1 MNNFIEQYWVDDNT
15 IDCLSELANNCNGAG
30 LLQPGKIGVD
40 GQVDT
45 TLKNCFEVNISQVP
59 PQVCG
64 DQFVSYGLDD
74 YKGHL
79 MDAIQKYSHKYMGD
93 LPMCPTGAPKIQ
105 WYPPGGAYFAEHF
118 DNGMEHDH
126 RQIAYITYL
135 TDHEEGGE
143 TSFVHQN
150 YKVKPQKGKTIFFP
164 AGFTHKHK
172 SEPID
177 ARKGEHRV
185 IITGWFQFFTALDE
199 TRPHR

>member
-79 MDAIQKYSHKYMGD
+79 MDAIQKIILEKQ
-93 LPMCPTGAPKIQ
+93 LP
-105 WYPPGGAYFAEHF
+105 
-118 DNGMEHDH
+118 
-126 RQIAYITYL
+126 
-135 TDHEEGGE
+135 
-143 TSFVHQN
+143 
-150 YKVKPQKGKTIFFP
+150 
-164 AGFTHKHK
+164 
-172 SEPID
+172 
-177 ARKGEHRV
+177 
-185 IITGWFQFFTALDE
+185 
-199 TRPHR
+199 